1 MGIDGIG
8 KPPGGG
14 IPPIGGPT
22 GAGKVSGA
30 GETFRIDKPAAVEGA
45 GPSESLARLQRGE
58 IGLDEYLDSSVA
70 QATQALEGKLSAE
83 QLEFVKSSLREQL
96 STDPVLVDLVRKA
109 TGIAPGSAE
118 R

>member
-8 KPPGGG
+8 KPPGAG
-14 IPPIGGPT
+14 IPPVGGPA
-22 GAGKVSGA
+22 GAGKV
-30 GETFRIDKPAAVEGA
+30 GETFRADKPAAVEGA

-83 QLEFVKSSLREQL
+83 QLEFVKTSLREQL
-96 STDPVLVDLVRKA
+96 SSDPVLVDLVRKA
-109 TGIAPGSAE
+109 TGITPGSAE
-118 R
+118 H